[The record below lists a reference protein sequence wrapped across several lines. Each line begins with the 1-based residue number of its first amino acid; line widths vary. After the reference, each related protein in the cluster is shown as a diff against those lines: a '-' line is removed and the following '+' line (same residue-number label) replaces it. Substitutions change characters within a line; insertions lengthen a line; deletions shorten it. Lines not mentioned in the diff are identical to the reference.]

1 MSDKALKLENQLCFR
16 LYKASR
22 LMIRLYTPH
31 LDKLGITYPQY
42 LVLLVLWEK
51 KSIGFKELGEQLQL
65 KTGTLTPIVQRLVK
79 FGYLN
84 KEKNPDDD
92 RKACVVITQKGLD
105 LIPEAR
111 KIPQELAKALE
122 LTEEE
127 FFSAIDTLDVLNEKL
142 MNAVFEEK

>member
-127 FFSAIDTLDVLNEKL
+127 FFRAIDTLDVLNEKL

>member
-65 KTGTLTPIVQRLVK
+65 KTGTLTPIVQRLTK
-79 FGYLN
+79 SGYLS

-92 RKACVVITQKGLD
+92 RKTCVVITQEGLN

-111 KIPQELAKALE
+111 KIPRELAKALE

-127 FFSAIDTLDVLNEKL
+127 FFKSIEMLDVLNEKL
-142 MNAVFEEK
+142 MTAVFED